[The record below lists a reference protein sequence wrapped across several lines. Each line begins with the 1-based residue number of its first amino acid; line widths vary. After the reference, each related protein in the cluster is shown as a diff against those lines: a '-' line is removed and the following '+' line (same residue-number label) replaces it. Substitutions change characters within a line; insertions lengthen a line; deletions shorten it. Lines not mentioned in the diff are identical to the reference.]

1 MYVYINY
8 HIYGM
13 KLEDIQISFVG
24 MEPTEALKKYVLD
37 KMGKHEH
44 LWGEATSMNVYL
56 KENVKNRGVKDDFR
70 IDITVDL
77 PQSPVRVEVS
87 GENMYANIDE
97 ATDVLARRLKRYVER
112 KEYWEGKT
120 PWKVLEAEALMK
132 GMNEEAK
139 ADIYADYVPTI
150 AVRKEI
156 EDMSPLEEGEAIERM
171 ELLGYDQFLFRNKKT
186 NKISMIYRRKRG
198 GYGLVEPANT
208 KI

>member
-1 MYVYINY
+1 
-8 HIYGM
+8 M
-13 KLEDIQISFVG
+13 KLENIQISFVG
-24 MEPTEALKKYVLD
+24 MEPTEALKKYVLE
-37 KMGKHEH
+37 KLGKYEH
-44 LWGEATSMNVYL
+44 LWNEAVAMDVYL
-56 KENVKNRGVKDDFR
+56 KENIKSRGVKDNFR

-97 ATDVLARRLKRYVER
+97 ATDILARRLKRYLER
-112 KEYWEGKT
+112 KEYWEGET
-120 PWKVLEAEALMK
+120 PWKVLEANALIKDMSA
-132 GMNEEAK
+132 NEK

-186 NKISMIYRRKRG
+186 NKISMIYKRKKG
-198 GYGLVEPANT
+198 GYGLVEPADT
-208 KI
+208 KM